1 MSPLVVAGPGG
12 GHGGPRPL
20 PPPPPLFLNQT
31 VCIQGQ
37 NFNNFENDRMNLSVS
52 KAKLTG
58 YVCVVGNLLL
68 FNSRFRFSNLPSD
81 PKSYRAFRG
90 VNGPQEPVFGPEG
103 KFFKLKPVKHD
114 RVSNLNIKISLQSMK

>member
-1 MSPLVVAGPGG
+1 MPPLVVADPGE

-20 PPPPPLFLNQT
+20 PPLFLNQT

-37 NFNNFENDRMNLSVS
+37 NFNNFENDGMNLSVS

-58 YVCVVGNLLL
+58 YVCVVGNVLL

-81 PKSYRAFRG
+81 PKSYHAFRG
-90 VNGPQEPVFGPEG
+90 VNEPQEPVFGPEG

-114 RVSNLNIKISLQSMK
+114 RVGNLNIKISLQNMK

>member
-1 MSPLVVAGPGG
+1 MPPLVVADPGE

-20 PPPPPLFLNQT
+20 PPPLFLNQT

-37 NFNNFENDRMNLSVS
+37 NFNNFENDGMNLSVS

-58 YVCVVGNLLL
+58 YVCVVGNVLL

-81 PKSYRAFRG
+81 PKSYHAFRG
-90 VNGPQEPVFGPEG
+90 VNEPQEPVFGPEG

>member
-1 MSPLVVAGPGG
+1 MPPLVVADPGE
-12 GHGGPRPL
+12 GHGGPRS
-20 PPPPPLFLNQT
+20 PPPSFLNQT

-37 NFNNFENDRMNLSVS
+37 NFNNFENDRMNLPVS
-52 KAKLTG
+52 EAKFTG
-58 YVCVVGNLLL
+58 YVCVVGNVLL

-90 VNGPQEPVFGPEG
+90 LNGPQEPVFVSEG

-114 RVSNLNIKISLQSMK
+114 RGSNLNIKISLQSMK